1 VHDPAAETTT
11 CPTCGYVLIERDW
24 YAILGYRV
32 TADGRCPE
40 CGTVVPGRFGT
51 AVGHWGRRSLPV
63 RIA

>member
-1 VHDPAAETTT
+1 
-11 CPTCGYVLIERDW
+11 VLIERDW
-24 YAILGYRV
+24 YAILGYQV